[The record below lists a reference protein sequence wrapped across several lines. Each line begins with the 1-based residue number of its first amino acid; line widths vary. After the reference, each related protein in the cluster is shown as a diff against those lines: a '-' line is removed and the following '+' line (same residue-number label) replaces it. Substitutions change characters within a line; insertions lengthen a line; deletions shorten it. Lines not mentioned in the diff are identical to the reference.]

1 MSTALESSDGAS
13 GHHTHERRGAQ
24 APFDVPDFDSAP
36 GRWRRGTSAWRFIA
50 SDPQRGRTGAA
61 QLAVTAALLIPAWLA
76 LGLAAILIPASRVE
90 AGSSQASSTILWTLA
105 GQLAV
110 GAAVALADAS
120 VGGARDR
127 ACAGCRRLPRLRD
140 PQPGAGQHGG
150 CSAPRVPQPD
160 DWKRLSV
167 ARLRA
172 GAPVGRASARGWP
185 DAPPGCSLRGC
196 SDRRHGDLDDHPA
209 RRKRRAVRCR
219 PGQSN
224 GPGR

>member
-13 GHHTHERRGAQ
+13 GRHTHERRGAQ

-36 GRWRRGTSAWRFIA
+36 GRWRRGTSAWRYIA

-61 QLAVTAALLIPAWLA
+61 QLGSHGGAADP
-76 LGLAAILIPASRVE
+76 GLAGPGPGRHPDPGLPRRSGLLPGE
-90 AGSSQASSTILWTLA
+90 LDHTLDAG
-105 GQLAV
+105 
-110 GAAVALADAS
+110 GAAGRRRRCALADAGL
-120 VGGARDR
+120 GGARDR

-150 CSAPRVPQPD
+150 CAAPRVPQPD

-172 GAPVGRASARGWP
+172 GRSCRSCIGQRTAGRTARLFSPW
-185 DAPPGCSLRGC
+185 
-196 SDRRHGDLDDHPA
+196 
-209 RRKRRAVRCR
+209 VR
-219 PGQSN
+219 
-224 GPGR
+224 